1 MRIEIGLQEYK
12 DQKLTV
18 CRRDTGEKISINHN
32 DINNVKDTLDD
43 IQDSMYNSAASF
55 LKENTVELDSYNALQ
70 EKLSKD
76 NCFIKAYW
84 DGSEESEMKV
94 KEETKATIRC
104 ILEEIDDAKAK
115 CIVSGEPAKHLVV
128 FAKAY

>member
-1 MRIEIGLQEYK
+1 
-12 DQKLTV
+12 
-18 CRRDTGEKISINHN
+18 
-32 DINNVKDTLDD
+32 
-43 IQDSMYNSAASF
+43 MYNSAASF

-76 NCFIKAYW
+76 NCFIKAHW

-94 KEETKATIRC
+94 KEDTKATIRC
-104 ILEEIDDAKAK
+104 ILEDIDDTKAK
-115 CIVSGEPAKHLVV
+115 CIVSGEPAKHLVI